1 MTDQDASDTKDRCA
15 VVREN
20 VNSLKQ
26 SARTFTGVAL
36 EKEFDALQA
45 LQKELGDGS
54 YFAKASDIFPKADAE
69 HKAFKDIQGKADTFQ
84 RVATLDLYDGP
95 RNQFI
100 KHLTDAE
107 TESLPDAGSI
117 ATEASQASVPS
128 VSGTDPKACLLQDV
142 PGNKGH
148 QGSDSKNCSAWWG
161 LVYSWMIGKIDNLD
175 TIYKDIRNEDDTD
188 EKQLLK
194 DRLNKAF
201 VFLANGTMGGTSGM
215 RSNDRNILFVPDPH
229 DAYYDSGCNW
239 VIYPILTSE
248 QMLEWKGEPYW
259 VSIFCGENL
268 VGEDKGDIWKDGRS
282 KKNAQQ
288 AEAPITNKMPFNSER
303 ISVCSTTDL
312 KVVGEGLAEMTLALA
327 DLHTR
332 KSSTTAFKARIIDL
346 ASTIQQYLVENKK
359 DPLEKMTEEFIAFID
374 GKIALEKTTEED
386 TAIIDELQQY
396 RNKLASRQITIGGR
410 KHTFD
415 LIKTGINDLVLH
427 LETNGI
433 DVPVA
438 PRKNHFGNKGKHVCK
453 AYIRQSNPPDPIV
466 VAAKGTNNLNRQWGV
481 RLLSGS
487 GFSSDDDSSSAEN
500 SCSRGIKEYS
510 AGTPMTPD
518 KDFVGATVVAPERLD
533 HQYGDEDDSLSNDE
547 DDF

>member
-26 SARTFTGVAL
+26 SARTFTMQAL

-54 YFAKASDIFPKADAE
+54 YFAKASDIFPKDSAV
-69 HKAFKDIQGKADTFQ
+69 HKTFKDIQGKADTFQ
-84 RVATLDLYDGP
+84 RVATLNLYDGP

-175 TIYKDIRNEDDTD
+175 AFLKDIKNEDDTD

-239 VIYPILTSE
+239 VIYPIMTSE
-248 QMLEWKGEPYW
+248 QMLEWKGESYW
-259 VSIFCGENL
+259 VSIFCGEKL
-268 VGEDKGDIWKDGRS
+268 VGEDKGDIWKDGSS
-282 KKNAQQ
+282 KKTAQQ
-288 AEAPITNKMPFNSER
+288 AEAQITNRMPSNSER

-312 KVVGEGLAEMTLALA
+312 KVVGEGLAEMSLALA

-359 DPLEKMTEEFIAFID
+359 DPLEKITEEFIAFID
-374 GKIALEKTTEED
+374 GKIALEKITEED
-386 TAIIDELQQY
+386 TAIIDLQQY

-487 GFSSDDDSSSAEN
+487 GFSGDDDSSSAGN
-500 SCSRGIKEYS
+500 SCTS
-510 AGTPMTPD
+510 MTPD
-518 KDFVGATVVAPERLD
+518 KDFVGASVVASERLD
-533 HQYGDEDDSLSNDE
+533 HPYNDEDDSLSNDE

>member
-1 MTDQDASDTKDRCA
+1 
-15 VVREN
+15 
-20 VNSLKQ
+20 
-26 SARTFTGVAL
+26 
-36 EKEFDALQA
+36 
-45 LQKELGDGS
+45 
-54 YFAKASDIFPKADAE
+54 
-69 HKAFKDIQGKADTFQ
+69 
-84 RVATLDLYDGP
+84 
-95 RNQFI
+95 
-100 KHLTDAE
+100 
-107 TESLPDAGSI
+107 
-117 ATEASQASVPS
+117 
-128 VSGTDPKACLLQDV
+128 
-142 PGNKGH
+142 
-148 QGSDSKNCSAWWG
+148 
-161 LVYSWMIGKIDNLD
+161 
-175 TIYKDIRNEDDTD
+175 
-188 EKQLLK
+188 
-194 DRLNKAF
+194 
-201 VFLANGTMGGTSGM
+201 M

-282 KKNAQQ
+282 KKKAQQ
-288 AEAPITNKMPFNSER
+288 AEAQITNKMQINSER

-346 ASTIQQYLVENKK
+346 ASTIQQYKK
-359 DPLEKMTEEFIAFID
+359 DPLEKITEDWNMTEEAVAVID
-374 GKIALEKTTEED
+374 KFE
-386 TAIIDELQQY
+386 QM
-396 RNKLASRQITIGGR
+396 ASQQITTGGR

-415 LIKTGINDLVLH
+415 LIKMGINDLVLQ

-518 KDFVGATVVAPERLD
+518 KDFVGANVVTSERLD
-533 HQYGDEDDSLSNDE
+533 HPYNDEDDSLSNDE
-547 DDF
+547 DDFLNNITLLEESK